1 MAIIKHEITSL
12 RDVLD
17 LKLLIPP
24 YQRPY
29 RWSTKSCNILFQDL
43 LNAFKS
49 GINEYRIGTIILHKD
64 KDNDNNYNI
73 VDGQQRLTTLSILLY
88 CLNQP
93 ESKLLNQSYSS
104 LSDDAIVRNYEVLA
118 QNVNELAQH
127 TQNDFIN
134 FLKDKCE
141 LVKIVTDNEQE
152 AFQFFDSQN
161 SRGKALAPHDLLKS
175 YHLREMNNEPE
186 ELKIGIINRW
196 ENYDQ
201 TELANLFKN
210 YLFPLTQWYKGRDG
224 LDYSTK
230 KIDIFKGIKSSNTN
244 NFAIYH
250 KASNLY
256 IEQLNASGAT
266 ELLLSKN
273 LNQFQLTQPIVAGK
287 RFFYYTMH
295 YKELLKE
302 VEARINNSYKK
313 EERPDLRTGDAY
325 IKELFECVLMFF
337 VDKFGFESL
346 NDSILQILYKWCY
359 SLRLVMSAVY
369 IQTINKYALGKHDV
383 LNRGLNIFNII
394 NEINSPEELKLYH
407 LDSYSEKDKKNTT
420 YYSIRDR
427 INGNK
432 K

>member
-17 LKLLIPP
+17 IELRIPS

-29 RWSTKSCNILFQDL
+29 RWSAKSCNILFQDL
-43 LNAFKS
+43 LDAFKS
-49 GINEYRIGTIILHKD
+49 GINEYRVGTIILR
-64 KDNDNNYNI
+64 KDNNNYDV

-93 ESKLLNQSYSS
+93 EVKLLSQSYSS
-104 LSDDAIVRNYEVLA
+104 LSDEAIIRNYEVLA

-134 FLKDKCE
+134 FLKYKCE
-141 LVKIVTDNEQE
+141 LVKIVTDDEQE

-161 SRGKALAPHDLLKS
+161 SRGKALAPHDLLKA
-175 YHLREMNNEPE
+175 YHLREMNNESE

-196 ENYDQ
+196 ESYDQ
-201 TELANLFKN
+201 TKLANLFKN
-210 YLFPLTQWYKGRDG
+210 YLFPLTQWYKGRNG

-230 KIDIFKGIKSSNTN
+230 KIDIFKGIKSNNTN

-256 IEQLNASGAT
+256 IEQINSSGAT
-266 ELLLSKN
+266 DLLSSN
-273 LNQFQLTQPIVAGK
+273 HLNQFQLTQPIVAGK
-287 RFFYYTMH
+287 RFFHYTMH
-295 YKELLKE
+295 YKELLKK

-369 IQTINKYALGKHDV
+369 LQTINKYALGKHDV
-383 LNRGLNIFNII
+383 LNSGLHIFNILS
-394 NEINSPEELKLYH
+394 EINSPEELKLYH

-420 YYSIRDR
+420 YGSIRNQ
-427 INGNK
+427 IHGNK